1 MKHNVD
7 LAIYFL
13 EQGGSF
19 FLKSKHLRQNKKVV
33 MKAVE
38 INPNSF
44 QYNGRNLK
52 DDDDII
58 KLAFQ
63 QDKELLRYA
72 SERVRKTNIQSYI
85 LIFRLCDKSPNPK
98 SKKN

>member
-19 FLKSKHLRQNKKVV
+19 SLISKHLRKNKKLV
-33 MKAVE
+33 MVAVE
-38 INPNSF
+38 KNPNSF
-44 QYNGRNLK
+44 QYVSKNIK
-52 DDDDII
+52 DDDIF

-72 SERVRKTNIQSYI
+72 SERLRKIYHSH
-85 LIFRLCDKSPNPK
+85 
-98 SKKN
+98 SKNVDCCPHIR

>member
-7 LAIYFL
+7 LAKFFL

-19 FLKSKHLRQNKKVV
+19 SLISKHLRKNKKVV
-33 MKAVE
+33 MVAVE
-38 INPNSF
+38 KNSNNV
-44 QYNGRNLK
+44 QYLGKNLK
-52 DDDDII
+52 DDDEIF

-72 SERVRKTNIQSYI
+72 SDRLRKTMVD
-85 LIFRLCDKSPNPK
+85 F
-98 SKKN
+98 